1 MIDEDELLDLV
12 DDSDNVI
19 GTILRAE
26 AHAKD
31 LYNVRAIHAFVKNS
45 RGQLWI
51 ARRAKYKKVAPL
63 ALDASVSGHVN
74 SGESYEQGLIRETM
88 EEIGL
93 DLNKLAFKELA
104 YLSRIEHK
112 VYCFEKV
119 YEINFDG
126 EPKYNRSE
134 ISEGYWLSLAEI
146 KRRIKRGDNFK
157 SDVPKIIETVYG
169 KLTTK

>member
-1 MIDEDELLDLV
+1 MTDDDELLDLV
-12 DDSDNVI
+12 DDSDNVV

-31 LYNVRAIHAFVKNS
+31 VSNVRAIHAFVKNS
-45 RGQLWI
+45 QDELWI
-51 ARRAKYKKVAPL
+51 ARRAKQKKVAPL

-93 DLNKLAFKELA
+93 DLNKLAFKQLA
-104 YLSRIEHK
+104 YLNRTEHN

-119 YEINFDG
+119 YEIKFDG
-126 EPKYNRSE
+126 EPKYNQME

-157 SDVPKIIETVYG
+157 SDVPKIIEIVYC
-169 KLTTK
+169 KLATK